1 MTRQII
7 NVGATAND
15 GTGDGLRSAYTK
27 CNDNFQEL
35 YNTSQ
40 TPIEITNGSSN
51 IAVANSANVT
61 ISVAGSAN
69 VVNFAGSVSEF
80 TGNVT
85 ISNDLTVANSLSITQ
100 DVTIGD
106 QLIINGSFGSNVL
119 PDTNNTRTLGNATL
133 RFASMNTVLVD
144 ATGNITTTA
153 NVSGGNLISSGAHIT
168 TGNVTGGNFITA
180 GNVEA
185 TGNVSGGNVVTGG
198 AVIAT
203 GNVSALNIISTG
215 SGNITA
221 GGFLVG
227 DGGFISNV
235 TVASNVAVTQVA
247 NGTSIVGIA
256 SSGGNVEITSGGVL
270 TLQTDGTNVEFLVP
284 LDFGSTNIV
293 TTGNVSGGNVLA
305 TANVIA
311 TGNVSGTYIL
321 GDGSQLTGIDATRIA
336 NGTSNVTVATNS
348 DITMG
353 VANSPITIVS
363 ATGSATTGIVSATG
377 NVTAT
382 GNVAGGNVIATA
394 NVDAAKISTTDTIVA
409 GGIVTGSQL
418 HTTGLITDGT
428 MQIQTGAFTSV
439 ATISAGGNITTTAN
453 VSGGNIVTA
462 GRVVATG
469 NVNGGNVTG
478 STVNGTTSVVGV
490 TVLGTTLVN
499 ATGTAGSSSVV
510 TGALRSAGGLGV
522 AENIFAGGTITG
534 TLVNALTMAVSGTGL
549 SGSAS
554 YNNSG
559 AETFTVTSNATNL
572 NTGSTVVARD
582 GSGDFSAGTITATL
596 SGAATTAGTITSQA
610 NSATIAAASANTA
623 NNIVLRDGSGDF
635 SAGIATLT
643 ATAARYADIAEQY
656 LADQEYEPGTV
667 VCIGGVYEITSCGP
681 FNTPAGVIST
691 DPALLMNS
699 ELNAG
704 LPVALLGRVPVRV
717 FGPVTKGQK
726 VYADL
731 HGRAC
736 RSSEGE
742 LIGIALEDNTD
753 EGEKLVECML
763 KL

>member
-1 MTRQII
+1 MTRQVI

-15 GTGDGLRSAYTK
+15 GTGDGLRSAYIK

-35 YNTSQ
+35 YNTTQ
-40 TPIEITNGSSN
+40 TPIEIVNGSSN

-284 LDFGSTNIV
+284 LDFGAANVV

-321 GDGSQLTGIDATRIA
+321 GDGSQLTGIDSAAIS
-336 NGTSNVTVATNS
+336 NGTSNVSVATNS

-394 NVDAAKISTTDTIVA
+394 NVDANKISVTDTMVA
-409 GGIVTGSQL
+409 GGIVTGSGL
-418 HTTGLITDGT
+418 NTTGIITDGT
-428 MQIQTGAFTSV
+428 MSIQTGSLTSV
-439 ATISAGGNITTTAN
+439 ANIAAGGNVTVTGNI
-453 VSGGNIVTA
+453 SGGNIVTGA
-462 GRVVATG
+462 EVIATG
-469 NVNGGNVTG
+469 NVNGGNIIATAAVDAVQ
-478 STVNGTTSVVGV
+478 VNQQIGV
-490 TVLGTTLVN
+490 FTTLANITGATSSTTTTTGALLVAGGAGIVENVN
-499 ATGTAGSSSVV
+499 IGGLVVV
-510 TGALRSAGGLGV
+510 TGNITTASGNISGGNIITGGVASAGSLVTSTKLTVNSSDGV
-522 AENIFAGGTITG
+522 TAITNGGT
-534 TLVNALTMAVSGTGL
+534 NGTGNIGATGAGFNTVFAL
-549 SGSAS
+549 ATSA
-554 YNNSG
+554 
-559 AETFTVTSNATNL
+559 
-572 NTGSTVVARD
+572 
-582 GSGDFSAGTITATL
+582 
-596 SGAATTAGTITSQA
+596 Q
-610 NSATIAAASANTA
+610 
-623 NNIVLRDGSGDF
+623 
-635 SAGIATLT
+635 
-643 ATAARYADIAEQY
+643 YADVAEQY
-656 LADQEYEPGTV
+656 LADQEYDPGTV
-667 VCIGGVYEITSCGP
+667 VTIGGVYEVTVCGLGDY
-681 FNTPAGVIST
+681 PAGVVST
-691 DPALLMNS
+691 DPAYLMNS
-699 ELNAG
+699 GLTAG
-704 LPVALLGRVPVRV
+704 LPIALVGRVPVRI
-717 FGPVTKGQK
+717 FGSVMKGQK
-726 VYADL
+726 VYSDL
-731 HGRAC
+731 MGRA
-736 RSSEGE
+736 SKNADGA
-742 LIGIALEDNTD
+742 LVGISLEDNSD
-753 EGEKLVECML
+753 PGEKLVECML
-763 KL
+763 KV